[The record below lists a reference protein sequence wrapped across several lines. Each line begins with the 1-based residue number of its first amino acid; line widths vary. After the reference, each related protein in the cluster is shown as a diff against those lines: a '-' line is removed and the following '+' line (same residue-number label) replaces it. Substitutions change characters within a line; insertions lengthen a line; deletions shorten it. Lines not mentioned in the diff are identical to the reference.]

1 MKGLLQALKKRYTSG
16 RRCFAGAFMEYHF
29 SSLFV
34 IALAAAIHFT
44 QIRKQTRQVQ
54 GLLHWSFVLHFAGAL
69 LNQWIYYSYY
79 PRGGDLLV
87 YHDYALPIIDAMG
100 SDFFTFAPQIVRLG
114 LQLPFELPF
123 EITGTGST
131 GTMQA
136 LTVGVEYLFGGSG
149 VASGLLISFASHF
162 SKWLVADALAPLGED
177 RHKKMRFAA
186 ILLVPSFVI
195 WSTVM
200 LKEAWVIAALGPALW
215 SLRRIQQHRTRL
227 LAALALIPSSAL
239 ILLLKP
245 HIFLCLSAAAGVWMF
260 FSSRPRSNT
269 TAPLRLGRVMLALIV
284 LGGGSMVARAFLPNS
299 QDGSL
304 AQSIAQ
310 TRRAAAFSTGG
321 SNFALEAAEGT
332 DGESDN
338 VSFSSQASLFP
349 LAIFT
354 ALFRPLIFEVSSAL
368 QVFNA
373 LETTVF
379 LFLFIWVLY
388 RSGFRRTVSAV
399 MQEPSLAFCLVFV
412 LTVALGTGLSTS
424 NLGTLSRY
432 RSPMTPFFLLLLLS
446 LYRMA
451 RTVRAPAPAS
461 LKTDRLNAG

>member
-1 MKGLLQALKKRYTSG
+1 MKGLLQALKKRYTSF

-44 QIRKQTRQVQ
+44 QIRKQTREVQ
-54 GLLHWSFVLHFAGAL
+54 GVLHWSFALHFAGAL

-79 PRGGDLLV
+79 TRGGDLLV
-87 YHDYALPIIDAMG
+87 YHDYALPIIDALG
-100 SDFFTFAPQIVRLG
+100 SDFFTFAPQVLRLG

-136 LTVGVEYLFGGSG
+136 LTVAIEYLFGGSG

-162 SKWLVADALAPLGED
+162 SKWLVADALTPKGED
-177 RHKKMRFAA
+177 NHQKMRFAA
-186 ILLVPSFVI
+186 VLLVPSFII

-200 LKEAWVIAALGPALW
+200 LKEAWVIAALGPSLW
-215 SLRRIQQHRTRL
+215 SLRRIQQHRGR
-227 LAALALIPSSAL
+227 LAAVLVLVPSSAL

-245 HIFLCLSAAAGVWMF
+245 HIFLCLSAAGGIWMF
-260 FSSRPRSNT
+260 FSSRSQRNDKT
-269 TAPLRLGRVMLALIV
+269 PLRLGRVIVALIV
-284 LGGGSMVARAFLPNS
+284 LGGGSAIARAFLPTS

-304 AQSIAQ
+304 AQSMVQ

-321 SNFALEAAEGT
+321 SNFALDAT
-332 DGESDN
+332 ESESGDLDN
-338 VSFSSQASLFP
+338 ASFSSQAGLFP

-354 ALFRPLIFEVSSAL
+354 ALFRPLIFEVNSAL

-388 RSGFRRTVSAV
+388 RSGFRRTVSAI
-399 MQEPSLAFCLVFV
+399 MQEPTLAFCLVFV

-451 RTVRAPAPAS
+451 NTVQTEAS
-461 LKTDRLNAG
+461 AGFKAGPRLT